1 MSRAMKR
8 VQIGEIKMPFVY
20 IAALGLLLSVIGF
33 ILGYADVISGL

>member
-1 MSRAMKR
+1 MKR